1 MIRKYKKILILIS
14 TFALIFAFV
23 TYQPKKVDAF
33 VSTATKFV
41 AQKVLQA
48 TTKTAVD
55 KTISKMLVDEVLD
68 EVKKDYAIK
77 NGYKLIE
84 NAGQKVL
91 VKSSLGSAEKKMLK
105 NEIDEVIEKQV
116 YGNAPGWAKFLDWFV
131 GVGVVIQLG
140 QVLYATINGDFGK
153 YLTDIINE
161 AMINLGWLIPAP
173 KIVDG
178 KEPKPDPI
186 TFPTDKVGNVT
197 EVGEYSYFRQLQYN
211 DPSKFNNE
219 IIMQDIPRV
228 PMKNFVI
235 SAEMT
240 SEKLPTVPVG
250 SGIPNDN
257 IMGIFHGLFL
267 QTTDNKF
274 YYSNEASPINITT
287 LTDQKRIQFY
297 SSALGRDVT
306 VKYGNTVLY
315 DSYVSNLP
323 VYIDLPSNFDIRNY
337 NKVIYQPI
345 GLDSDTGLAIT
356 RYYLMSTIG
365 LQPTLSYVATKDSV
379 AGTDSIIKSATF
391 RYRIPYIS
399 LENTHTTKVGIF
411 SSLDLAWSADA
422 LPRPKMSSQYFD
434 TPILDPATNKVA
446 IPQKSVLPEG
456 YTYDPTDQVIKSPS
470 GEPVD
475 DVTTIPEFTPDP
487 VVKPSPDGTV
497 IVDDVPTD
505 TPVPP
510 DGITPDE
517 PADPSGGIEGGTP
530 DDIEWEKLKA
540 IPAIFTK
547 KFPFS
552 LPWDAKRFME
562 GVFGDMPP
570 ETSEFII
577 KIDELLDV
585 EFGLE
590 ITIPDYFDPFF
601 DFSRTATV
609 ILFDLGLIYG
619 LYRLLG
625 GAS

>member
-14 TFALIFAFV
+14 TFALVFAFV

-68 EVKKDYAIK
+68 EVKKDYAVK
-77 NGYKLIE
+77 NGFKLIE

-91 VKSSLGSAEKKMLK
+91 VKNSLDSAEKKILK
-105 NEIDEVIEKQV
+105 NEIDKVIEKQV

-161 AMINLGWLIPAP
+161 AMINLGWLTPAP

-178 KEPKPDPI
+178 KEPKPDPV
-186 TFPTDKVGNVT
+186 TFPQTSEENVEQIEDVT
-197 EVGEYSYFRQLQYN
+197 AFKQFVTRSTKTNQELRLNAPQ
-211 DPSKFNNE
+211 
-219 IIMQDIPRV
+219 V
-228 PMKNFVI
+228 PLTNYVM

-240 SEKLPTVPVG
+240 SEKLPTG
-250 SGIPNDN
+250 SGVPNDS
-257 IMGIFHGLFL
+257 IMGYFTGIFLHTSDGSF
-267 QTTDNKF
+267 K
-274 YYSNEASPINITT
+274 YYNEASPINLTT
-287 LTDQKRIQFY
+287 LFEQKRINPY
-297 SSALGRDVT
+297 TSALGRHVT
-306 VKYGNTVLY
+306 IKYGSTVLY
-315 DSYVSNLP
+315 DGMFMNHP
-323 VYIDLPSNFDIRNY
+323 TYIDLPSSFDARNY
-337 NKVIYQPI
+337 NKVVYQPLGI
-345 GLDSDTGLAIT
+345 DSVTGKPIT
-356 RYYLMSTIG
+356 RYFLISTLG
-365 LQPTLSYVATKDSV
+365 LQPTLSYVSTKDTSLNTSGRV
-379 AGTDSIIKSATF
+379 TETTVKIYIPYDSRENPNTF
-391 RYRIPYIS
+391 RI
-399 LENTHTTKVGIF
+399 GIF
-411 SSLDLAWSADA
+411 NSLDLAWSADA

>member
-14 TFALIFAFV
+14 TFALVFAFV

-68 EVKKDYAIK
+68 EVKKDYAVK
-77 NGYKLIE
+77 NGFKLIE

-105 NEIDEVIEKQV
+105 NEIDKVIEKQV

-161 AMINLGWLIPAP
+161 AMINLGWLTPAP

-186 TFPTDKVGNVT
+186 TFPSDKVGDV
-197 EVGEYSYFRQLQYN
+197 EEIGEYTLFKQKVYRNS
-211 DPSKFNNE
+211 SKFTNE
-219 IIMQDIPRV
+219 IIMNNVPRV
-228 PMKNFVI
+228 PMKNFVM
-235 SAEMT
+235 SAELT

-250 SGIPNDN
+250 SGVPNDN
-257 IMGIFHGLFL
+257 IMGIITGVYLH
-267 QTTDNKF
+267 TSDNKF
-274 YYSNEASPINITT
+274 YYSNEASPFSMNI
-287 LTDQKRIQFY
+287 LHEQKRIY
-297 SSALGRDVT
+297 LYTSALGRDVT

-315 DSYVSNLP
+315 DSYVSNHP
-323 VYIDLPSNFDIRNY
+323 VYIDLPSDFDMRNY

-345 GLDSDTGLAIT
+345 GIEPDTGLAIT
-356 RYYLMSTIG
+356 RYYLISTLG
-365 LQPTLSYVATKDSV
+365 LQPTLSYVATKNSS
-379 AGTDSIIKSATF
+379 AGTESILNSLIF
-391 RYRIPYIS
+391 RYSVPYIS
-399 LENTHTTKVGIF
+399 MDNANTLKLGVF
-411 SSLDLAWSADA
+411 SSLDLAWSAES

-530 DDIEWEKLKA
+530 EDIEWEKLKA
-540 IPAIFTK
+540 IPALLTK

-562 GVFGDMPP
+562 GVFGDIP
-570 ETSEFII
+570 EAEDLSF
-577 KIDELLDV
+577 KIDELAGYH
-585 EFGLE
+585 FGLD
-590 ITIPDYFDPFF
+590 IRIPSYFDTFF
-601 DFSRTATV
+601 DFTRTATV
-609 ILFDLGLIYG
+609 IIFDLGLIYA